1 LQRGNERHQSADRI
15 VRALRIGNVALL
27 SRHNEMAIEGSAA
40 ADLDRVPERVLIA
53 GLAQDAV
60 VEFLA
65 ALGHPFQELWR
76 PIDRNA
82 FLIAGDEEGNRAL
95 RLAVMSGEVVEDRR
109 DGAGDAALHVDCATA
124 LKLFAGELTLE
135 RRASVM

>member
-40 ADLDRVPERVLIA
+40 ADLDRVPARVLIA
-53 GLAQDAV
+53 GLTQDAV

-65 ALGHPFQELWR
+65 AFGHPFQELWR
-76 PIDRNA
+76 SIDRNA
-82 FLIAGDEEGNRAL
+82 CLIAGDEEGKRAL
-95 RLAVMSGEVVEDRR
+95 WLAVVSGEVVEDRR
-109 DGAGDAALHVDCATA
+109 DDASDAAQPV
-124 LKLFAGELTLE
+124 
-135 RRASVM
+135 